1 MPAHVRKPKDKAL
14 VEDAVKLTYARIY
27 PKLKE
32 EDRGSLEMLNQ
43 AIRSALEKHNN
54 IILTGRSYAR
64 WEQFEDIEQSQLKPL
79 PIVPF
84 ELHNRK
90 MLTVQR
96 NGHMRLLGMHAAFKA
111 SQENFTLDKMTNDEF
126 TSWLIT
132 NEWDDRC
139 NRTIKRLVKAAG
151 FRYEASLEHIDY
163 DVDRELDRNLIQRLA
178 DLGFMSEGRNLFIVG
193 STGTGKSYIATAL
206 GYRACQKGHRVLYAN
221 TARLM
226 AQLKVAKAKGSIL
239 KELKKIE
246 RTELLIL
253 DDFGLRPLDTTA
265 RNLLMDIIEDRHGKK
280 STIIASQIPVR
291 AWYEAIADQTVADA
305 IMDRIIHGAIK
316 IQLKGESMRKRKTKE
331 SEKSLAM

>member
-1 MPAHVRKPKDKAL
+1 MSMN
-14 VEDAVKLTYARIY
+14 
-27 PKLKE
+27 E
-32 EDRGSLEMLNQ
+32 ETLSWMQ
-43 AIRSALEKHNN
+43 
-54 IILTGRSYAR
+54 
-64 WEQFEDIEQSQLKPL
+64 
-79 PIVPF
+79 
-84 ELHNRK
+84 
-90 MLTVQR
+90 
-96 NGHMRLLGMHAAFKA
+96 HMRLLGMHAAFKA

-139 NRTIKRLVKAAG
+139 NRTIKRLVKAAD

-239 KELKKIE
+239 QELKKIE
-246 RTELLIL
+246 RTKLLIL
-253 DDFGLRPLDTTA
+253 DDFGLQPLDTTA
-265 RNLLMDIIEDRHGKK
+265 RNLLMDIIEDRL
-280 STIIASQIPVR
+280 TIIASQIPVR
-291 AWYEAIADQTVADA
+291 AWYEDIANQTVADA

-316 IQLKGESMRKRKTKE
+316 IQLKGESIRKGKNI
-331 SEKSLAM
+331 

>member
-1 MPAHVRKPKDKAL
+1 MSMNEETLSRMQHV
-14 VEDAVKLTYARIY
+14 
-27 PKLKE
+27 
-32 EDRGSLEMLNQ
+32 
-43 AIRSALEKHNN
+43 
-54 IILTGRSYAR
+54 
-64 WEQFEDIEQSQLKPL
+64 
-79 PIVPF
+79 
-84 ELHNRK
+84 
-90 MLTVQR
+90 
-96 NGHMRLLGMHAAFKA
+96 RLLGMYVAFKA

-139 NRTIKRLVKAAG
+139 NRTIERLVKASG

-206 GYRACQKGHRVLYAN
+206 GYRACQKGNRVLYAN

-239 KELKKIE
+239 QELKKIE

-253 DDFGLRPLDTTA
+253 DDFGLQPLDTTA
-265 RNLLMDIIEDRHGKK
+265 RNLLMDIIEDRL
-280 STIIASQIPVR
+280 TIIASQIPVR
-291 AWYEAIADQTVADA
+291 AWYEDIADQTVADA

-316 IQLKGESMRKRKTKE
+316 IQLKGESMRKRKNI
-331 SEKSLAM
+331 

>member
-1 MPAHVRKPKDKAL
+1 MSMN
-14 VEDAVKLTYARIY
+14 
-27 PKLKE
+27 E
-32 EDRGSLEMLNQ
+32 ETLSRMQ
-43 AIRSALEKHNN
+43 
-54 IILTGRSYAR
+54 
-64 WEQFEDIEQSQLKPL
+64 
-79 PIVPF
+79 
-84 ELHNRK
+84 
-90 MLTVQR
+90 
-96 NGHMRLLGMHAAFKA
+96 HMRLLGMHAAFKA

-139 NRTIKRLVKAAG
+139 NRTIERLVKAAG

-178 DLGFMSEGRNLFIVG
+178 DLGFMSEGRNLFIVS

-239 KELKKIE
+239 QELKKIE

-253 DDFGLRPLDTTA
+253 DDFGLQPLDTTA
-265 RNLLMDIIEDRHGKK
+265 RNLLMDIIEDRL
-280 STIIASQIPVR
+280 TIIASQIPVR
-291 AWYEAIADQTVADA
+291 AWYEDIADQTVADA

-316 IQLKGESMRKRKTKE
+316 IQLKGESMRQRKNI
-331 SEKSLAM
+331 

>member
-1 MPAHVRKPKDKAL
+1 MSMN
-14 VEDAVKLTYARIY
+14 
-27 PKLKE
+27 E
-32 EDRGSLEMLNQ
+32 ETLSRMQ
-43 AIRSALEKHNN
+43 HI
-54 IILTGRSYAR
+54 
-64 WEQFEDIEQSQLKPL
+64 
-79 PIVPF
+79 
-84 ELHNRK
+84 
-90 MLTVQR
+90 
-96 NGHMRLLGMHAAFKA
+96 RLLGMHAAFKA

-126 TSWLIT
+126 TSWLIS

-139 NRTIKRLVKAAG
+139 NRTIERLVKAAG

-206 GYRACQKGHRVLYAN
+206 GYRACQKGNRVLYAN

-239 KELKKIE
+239 QELKKIE

-253 DDFGLRPLDTTA
+253 DDFGLQPLDTTA
-265 RNLLMDIIEDRHGKK
+265 RNLLMDKNRQGKK
-280 STIIASQIPVR
+280 STIIASQIPVG

-305 IMDRIIHGAIK
+305 IIDRIIHGAIK
-316 IQLKGESMRKRKTKE
+316 IQLKGESMRKRKNI
-331 SEKSLAM
+331 

>member
-1 MPAHVRKPKDKAL
+1 MSMN
-14 VEDAVKLTYARIY
+14 
-27 PKLKE
+27 E
-32 EDRGSLEMLNQ
+32 ETLSRMQ
-43 AIRSALEKHNN
+43 
-54 IILTGRSYAR
+54 
-64 WEQFEDIEQSQLKPL
+64 
-79 PIVPF
+79 
-84 ELHNRK
+84 
-90 MLTVQR
+90 
-96 NGHMRLLGMHAAFKA
+96 HMRLLGMHAAFKA

-126 TSWLIT
+126 TSWLIS

-139 NRTIKRLVKAAG
+139 NRTIERLVKAAG

-239 KELKKIE
+239 QELKKIE
-246 RTELLIL
+246 CTELLIL
-253 DDFGLRPLDTTA
+253 DDFGLQPLDTTA
-265 RNLLMDIIEDRHGKK
+265 RNLLMDIIEDRL
-280 STIIASQIPVR
+280 TIIASQIPVR
-291 AWYEAIADQTVADA
+291 AWYEDIADQTVADA

-316 IQLKGESMRKRKTKE
+316 IQLKGESIRKGKNI
-331 SEKSLAM
+331 

>member
-90 MLTVQR
+90 M
-96 NGHMRLLGMHAAFKA
+96 
-111 SQENFTLDKMTNDEF
+111 TNDEF

-139 NRTIKRLVKAAG
+139 NRTIERLVKVAG

-163 DVDRELDRNLIQRLA
+163 DVDRELDRNLMQRLA

-226 AQLKVAKAKGSIL
+226 AQLKVAKAKGEHL
-239 KELKKIE
+239 AGTQEN
-246 RTELLIL
+246 RTY
-253 DDFGLRPLDTTA
+253 RTA
-265 RNLLMDIIEDRHGKK
+265 H
-280 STIIASQIPVR
+280 S
-291 AWYEAIADQTVADA
+291 
-305 IMDRIIHGAIK
+305 
-316 IQLKGESMRKRKTKE
+316 
-331 SEKSLAM
+331 

>member
-1 MPAHVRKPKDKAL
+1 MSMNEETLSRMQHV
-14 VEDAVKLTYARIY
+14 
-27 PKLKE
+27 
-32 EDRGSLEMLNQ
+32 
-43 AIRSALEKHNN
+43 
-54 IILTGRSYAR
+54 
-64 WEQFEDIEQSQLKPL
+64 
-79 PIVPF
+79 
-84 ELHNRK
+84 
-90 MLTVQR
+90 
-96 NGHMRLLGMHAAFKA
+96 RLLGMYVAFKA

-139 NRTIKRLVKAAG
+139 NRTIERLVKASG

-239 KELKKIE
+239 QELKKIE
-246 RTELLIL
+246 CTELLIL
-253 DDFGLRPLDTTA
+253 DDFGLQPLDTTA
-265 RNLLMDIIEDRHGKK
+265 RNLLMDIIEDRL
-280 STIIASQIPVR
+280 TIIASQIPVR
-291 AWYEAIADQTVADA
+291 AWYEDIADQTVADA

-316 IQLKGESMRKRKTKE
+316 IQLKGESIRKGKNI
-331 SEKSLAM
+331 

>member
-1 MPAHVRKPKDKAL
+1 MSMN
-14 VEDAVKLTYARIY
+14 
-27 PKLKE
+27 E
-32 EDRGSLEMLNQ
+32 ETLSRMQ
-43 AIRSALEKHNN
+43 HI
-54 IILTGRSYAR
+54 
-64 WEQFEDIEQSQLKPL
+64 
-79 PIVPF
+79 
-84 ELHNRK
+84 
-90 MLTVQR
+90 
-96 NGHMRLLGMHAAFKA
+96 RLLGMHAAFKA

-126 TSWLIT
+126 TSWLIS

-139 NRTIKRLVKAAG
+139 NRTIERLVKAAG

-239 KELKKIE
+239 QELKKIE

-253 DDFGLRPLDTTA
+253 DDFGLQPLDTTA
-265 RNLLMDIIEDRHGKK
+265 RNLLMDIIEDRL
-280 STIIASQIPVR
+280 TIIASQIPVR
-291 AWYEAIADQTVADA
+291 AWYEDIADQTVADA

-316 IQLKGESMRKRKTKE
+316 IQLKGESIRKGKNI
-331 SEKSLAM
+331 

>member
-1 MPAHVRKPKDKAL
+1 MSMN
-14 VEDAVKLTYARIY
+14 
-27 PKLKE
+27 E
-32 EDRGSLEMLNQ
+32 ETLSRMQ
-43 AIRSALEKHNN
+43 
-54 IILTGRSYAR
+54 
-64 WEQFEDIEQSQLKPL
+64 
-79 PIVPF
+79 
-84 ELHNRK
+84 
-90 MLTVQR
+90 
-96 NGHMRLLGMHAAFKA
+96 HMRLLGMHAAFKA
-111 SQENFTLDKMTNDEF
+111 SQENFILDKMTNDEF
-126 TSWLIT
+126 ISWLIT
-132 NEWDDRC
+132 NGWDDRC
-139 NRTIKRLVKAAG
+139 NRTIERLVKAAG

-239 KELKKIE
+239 QELKKIE

-253 DDFGLRPLDTTA
+253 DDFGLQPLDTTA

-316 IQLKGESMRKRKTKE
+316 IQLKGESMRKRKNI
-331 SEKSLAM
+331 

>member
-1 MPAHVRKPKDKAL
+1 MSMN
-14 VEDAVKLTYARIY
+14 
-27 PKLKE
+27 E
-32 EDRGSLEMLNQ
+32 ETLSWMQ
-43 AIRSALEKHNN
+43 
-54 IILTGRSYAR
+54 
-64 WEQFEDIEQSQLKPL
+64 
-79 PIVPF
+79 
-84 ELHNRK
+84 
-90 MLTVQR
+90 
-96 NGHMRLLGMHAAFKA
+96 HMRLLGMHAAFKA

-139 NRTIKRLVKAAG
+139 NRTIERLVKAAG

-163 DVDRELDRNLIQRLA
+163 DVDRGLDRNLIQRLA

-239 KELKKIE
+239 QELKKIE

-253 DDFGLRPLDTTA
+253 DDFGLQPLDTTA

-316 IQLKGESMRKRKTKE
+316 IQLKGESMRKRKNI
-331 SEKSLAM
+331 

>member
-1 MPAHVRKPKDKAL
+1 
-14 VEDAVKLTYARIY
+14 
-27 PKLKE
+27 
-32 EDRGSLEMLNQ
+32 
-43 AIRSALEKHNN
+43 
-54 IILTGRSYAR
+54 
-64 WEQFEDIEQSQLKPL
+64 
-79 PIVPF
+79 
-84 ELHNRK
+84 
-90 MLTVQR
+90 
-96 NGHMRLLGMHAAFKA
+96 
-111 SQENFTLDKMTNDEF
+111 MTNDEF

-132 NEWDDRC
+132 NEWDGRC
-139 NRTIKRLVKAAG
+139 NRTIERLVKAAG

-239 KELKKIE
+239 QELKKIE

-253 DDFGLRPLDTTA
+253 DDFGLQPLDTTA

-280 STIIASQIPVR
+280 STIIASQIPAR
-291 AWYEAIADQTVADA
+291 AWYEAIADQTVDDA
-305 IMDRIIHGAIK
+305 IMDRIIHVG
-316 IQLKGESMRKRKTKE
+316 QLKFN
-331 SEKSLAM
+331 

>member
-1 MPAHVRKPKDKAL
+1 MSMNEETLSRMQHV
-14 VEDAVKLTYARIY
+14 
-27 PKLKE
+27 
-32 EDRGSLEMLNQ
+32 
-43 AIRSALEKHNN
+43 
-54 IILTGRSYAR
+54 
-64 WEQFEDIEQSQLKPL
+64 
-79 PIVPF
+79 
-84 ELHNRK
+84 
-90 MLTVQR
+90 
-96 NGHMRLLGMHAAFKA
+96 RLLGMYVAFKA

-139 NRTIKRLVKAAG
+139 NRTIERLVKASG

-193 STGTGKSYIATAL
+193 STGTGKSDIATAL

-239 KELKKIE
+239 QELKKIE
-246 RTELLIL
+246 CTELLIL
-253 DDFGLRPLDTTA
+253 DDFGLQPLDTTA
-265 RNLLMDIIEDRHGKK
+265 RNLLMDIIEDRL
-280 STIIASQIPVR
+280 TIIASQIPVR
-291 AWYEAIADQTVADA
+291 AWYEDIADQTVADA

-316 IQLKGESMRKRKTKE
+316 IQLKGESIRKGKNI
-331 SEKSLAM
+331 